1 MRSYRLLIF
10 VFAALL
16 FASCEGTNNSSSVP
30 AYSVHVVI
38 DTRVGQFVHF
48 QPTNFGSY
56 VLVNRDGYF
65 LDGKYVIPLGATDA
79 CGYGGV
85 IVFVSLSGF
94 DTYDMA
100 CPHCASISKRVPCDM
115 DGIYAVCPEC
125 GEQYD
130 LGSGTAVPTKGIAHE
145 TLRRL
150 NIINSDGKLTITQ
163 R

>member
-1 MRSYRLLIF
+1 
-10 VFAALL
+10 
-16 FASCEGTNNSSSVP
+16 
-30 AYSVHVVI
+30 
-38 DTRVGQFVHF
+38 
-48 QPTNFGSY
+48 
-56 VLVNRDGYF
+56 
-65 LDGKYVIPLGATDA
+65 
-79 CGYGGV
+79 
-85 IVFVSLSGF
+85 
-94 DTYDMA
+94 
-100 CPHCASISKRVPCDM
+100 M